1 MTEKDLMISPSAVS
15 PVAGGTPEVTSAQK
29 SCTAWKFEQWNF
41 GAIPLSRSGHEY
53 QKKCPGSSGS
63 FVVITEPTTQASTAE
78 ALL

>member
-15 PVAGGTPEVTSAQK
+15 PVASSRPEATSAQK
-29 SCTAWKFEQWNF
+29 SYIASQFEQWNF
-41 GAIPLSRSGHEY
+41 GAIRLSRSGHEH

-78 ALL
+78 AL